1 MFQGLAERSSA
12 SQKHN
17 HNLRP
22 SSLIGKM
29 SLNKF
34 LKCLQVKFSS
44 KIWHPNVSKTGFIC
58 LDVLKDKWS
67 VALSIESSH
76 FSIIQL
82 LASPNAED
90 PLNRQAASQL
100 LNDADKFKE
109 IARKYSS

>member
-1 MFQGLAERSSA
+1 MSS
-12 SQKHN
+12 
-17 HNLRP
+17 
-22 SSLIGKM
+22 
-29 SLNKF
+29 NKI

-67 VALSIESSH
+67 AALTIESSL

-100 LNDADKFKE
+100 LKDAEQFKE
-109 IARKYSS
+109 IAKKYSS